1 MLGHS
6 RMAHGLYGITPSIG
20 HEPGL
25 AQQLRDSLEGALGRN
40 HDTVHELTV
49 LTQPTS
55 VLSLTT
61 WTSEGEADDD
71 AQEELFLMNRGLH
84 WLSTDLAM
92 PPAAAILLVDSDLD
106 WDLINEGLKALPNP
120 TTLEHGHQ
128 IARMFNHLAACLVC
142 QRSFGHP
149 EADMGLMAL
158 VGMFEQMPD
167 DLRNRTIAA
176 VWNPASESVM
186 QELLDLLAS
195 KGDDR
200 LHKLLAS
207 AQQAQFDF
215 AHLDANAAA
224 ALDKL
229 CQMAHL
235 PPARRTTDVLPMPT
249 HDYPS
254 AVGTITGNQLE
265 VHFALPALTVHDHS
279 LANVLLAH
287 LQTSLTN
294 RKLTSSSIGFT
305 ASTPPFIVLRTQK
318 KHEILA
324 HETCKIIQSVH
335 QLITRCGMPAESAVW
350 FAQFDIDWTE
360 ISQGLKVLHAGP
372 STLSDCLDVIHMVSG
387 FAVCLGVHDH
397 KMTDETKACIPAVL
411 DIIETIPAKFRHE
424 TIPQIL
430 GGYDHIYLTG
440 FLSSMHPDQRTRFLN
455 MVFEARDELL
465 RIQDRDPLI
474 ALDLYSWIRAA
485 GSVNTQ

>member
-20 HEPGL
+20 REPGL

-40 HDTVHELTV
+40 HDTIHELTV
-49 LTQPTS
+49 LTQPPS

-106 WDLINEGLKALPNP
+106 WDLINEGLKALPDP
-120 TTLEHGHQ
+120 TTVEDGHQ

-142 QRSFGHP
+142 QRSSGHP

-235 PPARRTTDVLPMPT
+235 PPARRTTDVLPMPA
-249 HDYPS
+249 HEYPA
-254 AVGTITGNQLE
+254 AVATMAEDRLE
-265 VHFALPALTVHDHS
+265 VSFALPALMTHDER
-279 LANVLLAH
+279 LADMLLKH
-287 LQTSLTN
+287 LGTSLKDL
-294 RKLTSSSIGFT
+294 RPAFGSIRFT
-305 ASTPPFIVLRTQK
+305 ASNPPFIMLSTHGNAQVL
-318 KHEILA
+318 A
-324 HETCKIIQSVH
+324 SETYKIIQSVH
-335 QLITRCGMPAESAVW
+335 HLITRWGMPAESAVW
-350 FAQFDIDWTE
+350 LTQFDMDWTG
-360 ISQGLKVLHAGP
+360 ISKGMQVLHAGP
-372 STLSDCLDVIHMVSG
+372 STLSDCFDVIHMVSG
-387 FAVCLGVHDH
+387 FAACLAVHAH
-397 KMTDETKACIPAVL
+397 KMTDQAKGCIPAVL
-411 DIIETIPAKFRHE
+411 DIIGKLPADSRRQTIPR
-424 TIPQIL
+424 IL
-430 GGYDHIYLTG
+430 AGYGQFYLTG
-440 FLSSMHPDQRTRFLN
+440 FLRSLHPSQSNRFWKMLAD
-455 MVFEARDELL
+455 VRDEQLTA
-465 RIQDRDPLI
+465 QNPDPQI
-474 ALDLYSWIRAA
+474 APYLNDWLEAA
-485 GSVNTQ
+485 KWADIL